1 MFNIIAYMKLKNK
14 GFFADIILLFVT
26 ILWGLTFVTV
36 KDGVKSSSFSLFIFF
51 RFFIATILLFPFT
64 FKRFKNVI
72 KRNIYDGVILGIFV
86 FAGFYLQT
94 AGLKYTTPSRSAF
107 ITGLSVIIVP
117 FLSIFFLKKRIN
129 FFTFLALIFSV
140 IGLIF
145 IFNPSFSS
153 GMNLGDI
160 LTLACAFIFAFV
172 IIFVQIFNRR
182 NDSFI
187 LVFIQFMTVS
197 ILSFI
202 FIFFEGFYLSLNK
215 NFYIGMF
222 YTSVFATFI
231 ALLLQNRFQKDTDE
245 VRAGIIYT
253 LEPVFASIF
262 SYLIYGERFTIGFL
276 IGSTLI
282 FVGFLISKIFVK

>member
-1 MFNIIAYMKLKNK
+1 MRLKNRTL
-14 GFFADIILLFVT
+14 FADLILLLVT
-26 ILWGLTFVTV
+26 LLWGLTFITV
-36 KDGVKSSSFSLFIFF
+36 KDGIKSSSFSLFIFL

-64 FKRFKNVI
+64 I
-72 KRNIYDGVILGIFV
+72 KRWKKVRKKNIYDGITLGIFV

-117 FLSIFFLKKRIN
+117 FLSILFFKKRIN

-140 IGLIF
+140 AGLLF

-153 GMNLGDI
+153 RINLGDI
-160 LTLACAFIFAFV
+160 LTLTCALVFAFV
-172 IIFVQIFNRR
+172 IIFVQIFNGR
-182 NDSFI
+182 NDTFI
-187 LVFIQFMTVS
+187 LVFIQFLTVS
-197 ILSFI
+197 FLSLI
-202 FIFFEGFYLSLNK
+202 FIFFEGVYLSLNK

-222 YTSVFATFI
+222 YTSVFATFF
-231 ALLLQNRFQKDTDE
+231 ALLLQNRFQKDTNE

-262 SYLIYGERFTIGFL
+262 SYLIYGERFTVGFL
-276 IGSTLI
+276 VGSTLI
-282 FVGFLISKIFVK
+282 FIGFLMSKIFVK